1 MASWRFLGSAS
12 RSVNRWWK
20 AAGFQS
26 ISWLSWILASCILP
40 FCLLALLPVRFDKP
54 TPNRQAEIV
63 QEEHLW
69 SASLG
74 ARPGSDLIRTLG
86 FLGAEAAQQDPIK
99 AQFMQSARRISWDRW
114 DRLRP
119 ASTCGLFHARQVVK
133 EATDCRV
140 LLHDTWQRVNQRF
153 LLQKQNDALAP
164 GETRCSQTYGWIWRL
179 LFYSTFILGRSS
191 SRVGA

>member
-20 AAGFQS
+20 AVGFQS
-26 ISWLSWILASCILP
+26 ISWLSWILATCILP

-74 ARPGSDLIRTLG
+74 PARLRSHPNLG
-86 FLGAEAAQQDPIK
+86 ISRSWSSTTRSH
-99 AQFMQSARRISWDRW
+99 QSAVHAVSPAHWDRW

-119 ASTCGLFHARQVVK
+119 ASSCGLFHARQVVK

-153 LLQKQNDALAP
+153 LLKMMLWHRVRHAVHKPMVGFEGSCSIQLSSLA
-164 GETRCSQTYGWIWRL
+164 G
-179 LFYSTFILGRSS
+179 S

>member
-20 AAGFQS
+20 AVGFQS
-26 ISWLSWILASCILP
+26 ISWLSWILATCILP

-74 ARPGSDLIRTLG
+74 PARLRSHPNLG
-86 FLGAEAAQQDPIK
+86 ISRSWSSTTRSH
-99 AQFMQSARRISWDRW
+99 QSAVHAVSPAHWDRW

-119 ASTCGLFHARQVVK
+119 AETCVELRLVPRQASG
-133 EATDCRV
+133 ERG
-140 LLHDTWQRVNQRF
+140 HR
-153 LLQKQNDALAP
+153 LQSALAWHLAEGEPTFSAQNDALAP